1 MTKSM
6 TVTVT
11 PSAEDI
17 KSLADRATEMSNHLQ
32 AAVKLANEIASSE
45 IAIEINPSQQS
56 D

>member
-1 MTKSM
+1 MAESL
-6 TVTVT
+6 TVAVT

-17 KSLADRATEMSNHLQ
+17 KSLADKVEEMKTHLQ